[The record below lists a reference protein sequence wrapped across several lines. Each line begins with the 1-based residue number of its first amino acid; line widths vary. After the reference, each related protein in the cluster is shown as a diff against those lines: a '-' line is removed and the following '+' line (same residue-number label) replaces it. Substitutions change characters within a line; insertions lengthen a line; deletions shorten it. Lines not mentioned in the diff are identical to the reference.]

1 MKIKTHKN
9 LSLEGAI
16 NFVKDK
22 IKKKEIRKPD
32 GSDKQ
37 VIYVDGTRV
46 ADIVVVEDF
55 KKCSVRVST
64 EEESFNYHHQQ

>member
-1 MKIKTHKN
+1 MKIKTYKN

-22 IKKKEIRKPD
+22 IKKKQIRKPE

-37 VIYVDGTRV
+37 VIYVDGTKV
-46 ADIVVVEDF
+46 ADILVVDF
-55 KKCSVRVST
+55 KECSVRVST
-64 EEESFNYHHQQ
+64 EEESFNYHHQK

>member
-16 NFVKDK
+16 NFVKDR
-22 IKKKEIRKPD
+22 IKKKQIRKPE

-37 VIYVDGTRV
+37 VIYVDGTIV
-46 ADIVVVEDF
+46 ADILVVDF
-55 KKCSVRVST
+55 KECSVRVST
-64 EEESFNYHHQQ
+64 EEESFNYHHQK